1 MGARPMF
8 ATLYPFVG
16 WALGVALGG
25 WLFFEIARRM

>member
-16 WALGVALGG
+16 WALDG
-25 WLFFEIARRM
+25 WLFFEIAGRM